1 MRPLALAFAMLA
13 GAAALLPT
21 PALAGDAVTTR
32 IETRPFYGAVVT
44 LEEGVRVFRPLPR
57 HDRIII
63 NPGGQTPLSLNYLE
77 STNYS
82 FHQHSGGGGSYAP
95 QYYGGGYGLPLLRND
110 RRGHRGGH
118 RGGGGGRR

>member
-1 MRPLALAFAMLA
+1 MRALVLGVLA
-13 GAAALLPT
+13 GAAAVAAT
-21 PALAGDAVTTR
+21 PALADAVTTR

-82 FHQHSGGGGSYAP
+82 FHQHVGGGGRYYAP

-110 RRGHRGGH
+110 RRGHRGGR